1 MLKKLMTI
9 DIPGDR
15 VFGLD
20 ALRAVAIF
28 LVVYAHGAY
37 GLAVLFPKALVQLPL
52 FDGVSIFFV
61 LSGYLIGTILMKIFE
76 RGPVTGGIV
85 WNFWLRRWLRTLP
98 NYFLI
103 LIVLVIYQIQT
114 GALDTAGLWRY
125 FLFMQNFASVH
136 PAFFPE
142 AWSLSVEEW
151 FYILLPLLLL
161 VMVLLGLRVRL
172 AFAYAI
178 AVTIVASLV
187 YRYGIVGELDFESSD
202 MADLI
207 EWDQHLRKQVLTRLD
222 SLMYGVLGA
231 YLHYYRKEWWL
242 RHKLTL
248 LFAGIALLLFHKYM
262 SYSMDDSMSEYAVYF
277 GVFSFS
283 VISVGTLF
291 LLPWLS
297 QLHIKSGVFY
307 EVVTRLSLISYS
319 MYLVHFTLVRNIL
332 VPETLALFSGLG
344 INQVVALS
352 YVLYWLYT
360 IVLSVL
366 LYKFFELPMMNLRAR
381 LPMQRN
387 NG

>member
-114 GALDTAGLWRY
+114 GALDTSGLWRY

-297 QLHIKSGVFY
+297 QFHITNGLVY

-332 VPETLALFSGLG
+332 LPETLTFVSGLG
-344 INQVVALS
+344 INQVIAVS

-360 IVLSVL
+360 ISLSIL
-366 LYKFFELPMMNLRAR
+366 LYKFFELPMMNLRAK
-381 LPMQRN
+381 LPVPQ
-387 NG
+387 

>member
-1 MLKKLMTI
+1 
-9 DIPGDR
+9 
-15 VFGLD
+15 
-20 ALRAVAIF
+20 
-28 LVVYAHGAY
+28 
-37 GLAVLFPKALVQLPL
+37 
-52 FDGVSIFFV
+52 
-61 LSGYLIGTILMKIFE
+61 
-76 RGPVTGGIV
+76 
-85 WNFWLRRWLRTLP
+85 
-98 NYFLI
+98 
-103 LIVLVIYQIQT
+103 
-114 GALDTAGLWRY
+114 
-125 FLFMQNFASVH
+125 
-136 PAFFPE
+136 
-142 AWSLSVEEW
+142 
-151 FYILLPLLLL
+151 
-161 VMVLLGLRVRL
+161 MVLLGLRVRL

-248 LFAGIALLLFHKYM
+248 LVAGIALLLFHKYM

-297 QLHIKSGVFY
+297 QLHITNGLIY

-332 VPETLALFSGLG
+332 LPETLTFVSGFG
-344 INQVVALS
+344 INQVIAVS

-360 IVLSVL
+360 IVLSIL
-366 LYKFFELPMMNLRAR
+366 LYKFFELPMMNLRAK
-381 LPMQRN
+381 LPVQRN
-387 NG
+387 NR